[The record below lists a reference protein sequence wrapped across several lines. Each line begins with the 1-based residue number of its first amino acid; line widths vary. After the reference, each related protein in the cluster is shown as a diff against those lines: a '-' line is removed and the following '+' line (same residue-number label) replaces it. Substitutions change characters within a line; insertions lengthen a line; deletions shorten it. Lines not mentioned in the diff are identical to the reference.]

1 MFVYPLKLWFHQ
13 DFNQS
18 LPFYQF
24 KCTKN
29 LAFLINYKNLYFQGK
44 KTLSDQDY
52 QPPKQEDRYEDGN
65 TVPSP
70 VVVKIKD
77 VLNFIR
83 NEFLEVPFIA
93 FYRKEYIYTDVNKI
107 NKSTDLELPDLWK
120 IYEMDEKYCQLKNR
134 KENFIKLV
142 ERMRHYQGELL
153 KELKTKRYV
162 RVRQIWAQ

>member
-1 MFVYPLKLWFHQ
+1 
-13 DFNQS
+13 
-18 LPFYQF
+18 
-24 KCTKN
+24 
-29 LAFLINYKNLYFQGK
+29 
-44 KTLSDQDY
+44 
-52 QPPKQEDRYEDGN
+52 
-65 TVPSP
+65 VPSP
-70 VVVKIKD
+70 VVAKIKD

-107 NKSTDLELPDLWK
+107 NKNTDLELPDLWK

-162 RVRQIWAQ
+162 RVR